1 MNKRTPP
8 FFCLLSKAPDKSP
21 HHTSSQ
27 NSRNVAIPIIKILQ
41 A

>member
-8 FFCLLSKAPDKSP
+8 FFCLPSKAPDKVI
-21 HHTSSQ
+21 HHKTSQ
-27 NSRNVAIPIIKILQ
+27 NCRSVGIPIIKSLR

>member
-8 FFCLLSKAPDKSP
+8 FFGLLSRAPDKSP
-21 HHTSSQ
+21 NKIKPQ
-27 NSRNVAIPIIKILQ
+27 NNRDVAIPIIKNKQ

>member
-8 FFCLLSKAPDKSP
+8 FFCLLSKAPDKF
-21 HHTSSQ
+21 Q
-27 NSRNVAIPIIKILQ
+27 NNTKAQNYRNVAIPIIKSLK